1 METTF
6 RFSSA
11 NEITEEFIEKLK
23 SFYKNKAVSIT
34 VLEDFSIPD
43 WQKEEVLK
51 RQAYIEKHPESLV
64 DFDEMMTSLE
74 KELESES

>member
-34 VLEDFSIPD
+34 VSEDISIPD
-43 WQKEEVLK
+43 WQKKEVLK

>member
-23 SFYKNKAVSIT
+23 SFYKNRAVSIT
-34 VLEDFSIPD
+34 VSEDISIPD

-51 RQAYIEKHPESLV
+51 RQSYIEKHPESLV
-64 DFDEMMTSLE
+64 DFDEMMKSLE